1 MFKTEKILSNE
12 TIYIKVKL
20 NSNILKRLNTYI
32 KNKNINVNNKL
43 AGNIKGSY
51 SIEDKDN
58 YFWNGHQS
66 GKAF

>member
-43 AGNIKGSY
+43 AGNK
-51 SIEDKDN
+51 
-58 YFWNGHQS
+58 
-66 GKAF
+66 